1 MPTYDWLYVSN
12 TSFALNTT
20 GTWMSLSGGG
30 GANGWQNSEGRTQLQ
45 ARASYTLKAAYAN
58 IGANSRNGTGTM
70 ASRINSVT
78 GNIAVS
84 ITASTTGEFSDTT
97 HTDSIVSGDL
107 VNWQGSFAGS
117 SGTTRYD
124 AISGVLEE
132 TTGTPALMSSF
143 VGNNVTFGNG
153 TFFTP
158 IGGALSVF
166 TATEANARYTFR
178 TASVLSNLYVFVRTA
193 AVGTTTVSSRVNG
206 GAGTQTVTPALL
218 TGAFEDT
225 THTDSISVT
234 NTVDTQCAS
243 VAGNGSVIAIIS
255 YLSTSTSRQ
264 TGGAVPT
271 TAVTVDTFYQLEGNN
286 SSTTESITKAHMHLP
301 MPMTNMYA
309 TSNVNARASSAT
321 PVFLRQNGASTSVTC
336 SFAASTTGTVEDTT
350 HTLTTVADDLLNF
363 IIDVGAGT
371 GNFSL
376 AVLGIEQQASS
387 STNTTITPGVLSLA
401 LSFFTP
407 QLSQTLTPTVLST
420 TLSFFTPP
428 VRIGQTVTPGVLS
441 LTLSFFTPT
450 LIAGIGVTPAPLSL
464 SITFFTPTVT
474 ATAILFPSTLAL
486 TLSFFTP
493 TVTGSILITP
503 APLSLSLGFLT
514 PSLNQTLTPSVLAL
528 VTSFFTPVLSTTLTP
543 SILSLTLSFFTPTL
557 TQSANNYLTPTLLGL
572 TLSFFTPGIASPQTF
587 IPSVLALILNL
598 LTPTIITV
606 PTGIRLPDAGA
617 VLDTNPFGMASYNLP
632 DNNIGAILSYMPVGD
647 SILNPAQQNG
657 TASQSDIPPSG
668 SAIRKDT

>member
-1 MPTYDWLYVSN
+1 MPTYDWLHVSN
-12 TSFALNTT
+12 TSFAS
-20 GTWMSLSGGG
+20 GTSGGFMPLSGGG
-30 GANGWQNSEGRTQLQ
+30 GGSGTSFTEAHNQIKS
-45 ARASYTLKAAYAN
+45 RAAYTLKSAYVVTQSN
-58 IGANSRNGTGTM
+58 TRNGTGTVV
-70 ASRINSVT
+70 SRINGVN
-78 GNIAVS
+78 GNVSVS

-97 HTDSIVSGDL
+97 HTDSIASTNL
-107 VNWQGSFAGS
+107 INWSCTFAGS
-117 SGTTRYD
+117 SGSTRYD
-124 AISGVLEE
+124 EIVCVLEE
-132 TTGTPALMSSF
+132 TTGTPVLVSSF
-143 VGNNVTFGNG
+143 TNNNTTFGNG

-158 IGGALSVF
+158 VGGALTVF
-166 TATEANARYTFR
+166 TGTEANARYTFR
-178 TASVLSNLYVFVRTA
+178 TASVLSNLYVYVRTA
-193 AVGTTTVSSRVNG
+193 AVGTTTVSSRING
-206 GAGTQTVTPALL
+206 AGGTQTVTPALL

-234 NTVDTQCAS
+234 DTVDTQCAS
-243 VAGNGSVIAIIS
+243 VAGNGSVIVLIS

-271 TAVTVDTFYQLEGNN
+271 TARTADIFYPLEGSND
-286 SSTTESITKAHMHLP
+286 STTENITQAHMHLP

-350 HTLTTVADDLLNF
+350 HILTTVADDLLNF

-420 TLSFFTPP
+420 TLSFFTPG
-428 VRIGQTVTPGVLS
+428 VSLGQTVTPGVLS

-464 SITFFTPTVT
+464 ALTFFTPTVT

-514 PSLNQTLTPSVLAL
+514 PSLNQTLTPGVLAL
-528 VTSFFTPVLSTTLTP
+528 VTSFFTPILTTTLTP

-598 LTPTIITV
+598 FTPTIITV

-617 VLDTNPFGMASYNLP
+617 VLNTNPFGMASYNLP